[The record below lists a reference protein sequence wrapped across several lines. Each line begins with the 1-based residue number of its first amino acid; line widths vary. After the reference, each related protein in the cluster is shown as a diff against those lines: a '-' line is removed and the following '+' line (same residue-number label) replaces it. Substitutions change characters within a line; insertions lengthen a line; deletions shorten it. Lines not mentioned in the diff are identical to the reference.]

1 MSTRPTTTF
10 LTTTGFSIRPT
21 IQKILNLLWL
31 KTSLQ
36 IRRLTMPL
44 QIRRLKTSFNFR
56 WLKTSLQILL
66 LKTSMKF
73 RRRKTSLQKTG
84 TVESFVRIRKP
95 ITPNSAFWRIW
106 SPSTTSFSGRQLSES
121 KGKPRIRLIWL
132 HSRNFSKVNI
142 IIILSSLLQCTYS
155 KSRKSPKSLK
165 IIFFNYEF
173 FFVNVNLIF
182 GL

>member
-1 MSTRPTTTF
+1 MSTRPSTF
-10 LTTTGFSIRPT
+10 LKTTGFSIRST

-73 RRRKTSLQKTG
+73 LLLKTSMNYRRLKTSFRKTG
-84 TVESFVRIRKP
+84 TGESFVWILKP

-132 HSRNFSKVNI
+132 HSRSFSKVNTI
-142 IIILSSLLQCTYS
+142 KTFFCNNILY
-155 KSRKSPKSLK
+155 
-165 IIFFNYEF
+165 IEAN
-173 FFVNVNLIF
+173 
-182 GL
+182 